1 MMTEV
6 KWQVNLRYKADPVA
20 EKICPVRN
28 SVEQRVR
35 KNPSHLRV
43 IGDLLYYKDMQNVES
58 MIIDLALDFL

>member
-1 MMTEV
+1 
-6 KWQVNLRYKADPVA
+6 VA